1 MEASAGN
8 RLPVT
13 AARIDLAADVDRI
26 YFGSVRFLRARDG
39 RFEVT
44 PDCQGRSKIDPLAP
58 VEN

>member
-1 MEASAGN
+1 MEASGK

-13 AARIDLAADVDRI
+13 AARIDLAADVGRI

-44 PDCQGRSKIDPLAP
+44 PERFAGL
-58 VEN
+58 VGTVT